1 MTREAKSFIFMS
13 KDIEK
18 YDKMLI
24 LINGADPVRAGQW
37 TRR

>member
-1 MTREAKSFIFMS
+1 MS

-18 YDKMLI
+18 YDKILI
-24 LINGADPVRAGQW
+24 LIHGSGPVRAGQW